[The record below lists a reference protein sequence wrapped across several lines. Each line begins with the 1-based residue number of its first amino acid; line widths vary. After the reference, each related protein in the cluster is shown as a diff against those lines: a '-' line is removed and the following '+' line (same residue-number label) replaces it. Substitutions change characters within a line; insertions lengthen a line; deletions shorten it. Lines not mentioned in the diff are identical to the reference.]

1 METGDARPAT
11 ALPDDE
17 EEIRQARPFY
27 VLVLLVLAG
36 VFAVTLQNTPELRQP
51 QRLIPF
57 TALMLLHGAL
67 HWWSL
72 RLSFHPRWIYPYFI
86 IQTLTVLVM
95 SIFSAGHGAILGL
108 YLALAGEAVG
118 VMEDLRRSTPLV
130 AAILATA
137 AVNYGIVL
145 GWTSLPGWLAL
156 TVPMAFFVILYVAM
170 FGRQIRGRQEAQRL
184 LRELETAHRQLG
196 EYAAR
201 VEELSRAAERQR
213 MAREL
218 HDTLAQGLAGL
229 ILQLEA
235 ADAHLGRQEDD
246 KAQSIIRQAMLR
258 ARATLADARRA
269 IGQLR
274 AEALRPA
281 DLERAIRQE
290 AERFSAATG
299 IPCQVSID
307 LPAAIPEAVSENSLR
322 AVSEALANAARHAQ
336 ARHAWVDLAP
346 DHDSLAVSI
355 RDDGVGFEP
364 AEVETQGHY
373 GLLGLRERA
382 RLAGGGLEVS
392 SSRSQGTTV
401 RLTLPLSEIEP
412 IP

>member
-1 METGDARPAT
+1 
-11 ALPDDE
+11 
-17 EEIRQARPFY
+17 
-27 VLVLLVLAG
+27 
-36 VFAVTLQNTPELRQP
+36 
-51 QRLIPF
+51 
-57 TALMLLHGAL
+57 
-67 HWWSL
+67 
-72 RLSFHPRWIYPYFI
+72 
-86 IQTLTVLVM
+86 
-95 SIFSAGHGAILGL
+95 
-108 YLALAGEAVG
+108 
-118 VMEDLRRSTPLV
+118 
-130 AAILATA
+130 
-137 AVNYGIVL
+137 
-145 GWTSLPGWLAL
+145 
-156 TVPMAFFVILYVAM
+156 
-170 FGRQIRGRQEAQRL
+170 
-184 LRELETAHRQLG
+184 
-196 EYAAR
+196 
-201 VEELSRAAERQR
+201 